1 MTSSPGA
8 PTRRPLPRWLPPRLR
23 RLVLAVRRS
32 LSTRM
37 ALLATAAGIVLIAL
51 LLTGVTSRVR
61 DDVFNDRRD
70 AVLADA
76 RQRVAT
82 VQAEFDDTTVT
93 TADEAAAAV
102 QYEVSRIKGSSSGT
116 GGVGVVML
124 RSGSDA
130 SSAAINDL
138 ATDTRL
144 SSLVTPELEKAVD
157 DAAVKGDTGA
167 QFWQS
172 VSVPAASGDG
182 TAPGII
188 VGSRASLPVAG
199 DYDLYLV
206 YSLEPEQ
213 RLISTAARA
222 IELAGVGFLLILI
235 LGVWGLTWRVLIPV
249 RRTSLAAQRL
259 ASGLLSERLAVAGED
274 ELAALARSFNDMADA
289 LESQIKRLENLSE
302 LQRLFVSDVSHE
314 LRTPLSSIRL
324 ASEQIMD
331 ARDEIN
337 DPFAVRS
344 IEILQ
349 DQVDRFTRMLE
360 DLLAISRIDS
370 GRVQL
375 SVEETDLRAVVERV
389 VGDLGVQIEERS
401 AVVTIA
407 PAPEPLIAEMDAVR
421 VERIVRNF
429 VTNALD
435 HAKEGEP
442 PRIDVTLAG
451 TDTIVAVRVRDHGVG
466 MSPDVL
472 GKVFDRFYRAD
483 PSRKRT
489 LGGTGLGLSISLEDA
504 HLHGGTL
511 ENWGWP
517 GDGSAFLM
525 VLPRSLGPDGTPGV
539 LTGAWPLGAVPDD
552 APVVSRSTSRRDPA
566 APAPSSAIGPVPV
579 SRRAEGVHHDDEDD
593 ETPTAPTA
601 PTPDLAAEPR
611 GGARPVPPPAAGRRV
626 TVRVPGDA
634 PSART
639 PDAPKGGA
647 R

>member
-8 PTRRPLPRWLPPRLR
+8 PTPRPVPRWLPPRLR

-37 ALLATAAGIVLIAL
+37 ALLATVAGVVLIAL

-76 RQRVAT
+76 RQRVAG
-82 VQAEFDDTTVT
+82 VQSEFDDTTVT

-102 QYEVSRIKGSSSGT
+102 QDEVSRIKGSGSGS

-124 RSGSDA
+124 RSGSDD

-138 ATDTRL
+138 ATDPRL

-157 DAAVKGDTGA
+157 AAAATGDTGA

-172 VSVPAASGDG
+172 VSVPAVSGKG

-213 RLISTAARA
+213 RLISTATRA
-222 IELAGVGFLLILI
+222 IVLAGVGFLLILI

-259 ASGLLSERLAVAGED
+259 ASGLLSERLEVTGED

-314 LRTPLSSIRL
+314 LRTPLSSIQL
-324 ASEQIMD
+324 ASEQIME
-331 ARDEIN
+331 ARDEIE
-337 DPFAVRS
+337 DPFAVRA

-349 DQVDRFTRMLE
+349 REVDRFARMLE

-375 SVEETDLRAVVERV
+375 SVEEIDLRTVVARV
-389 VGDLGVQIEERS
+389 IEDLRVQIDERD
-401 AVVTIA
+401 AVITVA
-407 PAPEPLIAEMDAVR
+407 PAPEPLIAEMDSVR

-435 HAKEGEP
+435 HAREDEP
-442 PRIDVTLAG
+442 PRIDVTMAG
-451 TDTIVAVRVRDHGVG
+451 TDTIVAVRVRDHGLG

-472 GKVFDRFYRAD
+472 GKVFDRFYRTD

-525 VLPRSLGPDGTPGV
+525 VLPRTLGPDATPGA
-539 LTGAWPLGAVPDD
+539 LTGPWPLTAVPDD
-552 APVVSRSTSRRDPA
+552 APAVSRAASRRDTA

-579 SRRAEGVHHDDEDD
+579 SRRAEGVHHDDED
-593 ETPTAPTA
+593 EQAPTA
-601 PTPDLAAEPR
+601 PTPDLAAEAR
-611 GGARPVPPPAAGRRV
+611 GVGRPAPPPATGRRV

-639 PDAPKGGA
+639 PDAPKGA
-647 R
+647 SR

>member
-1 MTSSPGA
+1 M
-8 PTRRPLPRWLPPRLR
+8 
-23 RLVLAVRRS
+23 LAVRRS

-37 ALLATAAGIVLIAL
+37 ALLATVAGVVLIAL

-61 DDVFNDRRD
+61 DDVFDDRRD
-70 AVLADA
+70 AVLSDA
-76 RQRVAT
+76 RQRAAA
-82 VQAEFDDTTVT
+82 VQSEFDDTSVT

-102 QYEVSRIKGSSSGT
+102 QDEVSRIKGASSGS

-124 RSGSDA
+124 RSDSDA

-138 ATDTRL
+138 ATDPRL
-144 SSLVTPELEKAVD
+144 SSLVTPELEDAVD
-157 DAAVKGDTGA
+157 AAAAEGDTGA

-199 DYDLYLV
+199 AYDLYLV

-222 IELAGVGFLLILI
+222 IVMAGVGFLLILI

-259 ASGLLSERLAVAGED
+259 ASGLLSERLAVTGED
-274 ELAALARSFNDMADA
+274 ELSALARSFNDMADA

-324 ASEQIMD
+324 ASEQIME
-331 ARDEIN
+331 ARDEID
-337 DPFAVRS
+337 DPLAVRS

-370 GRVQL
+370 GHVQL

-389 VGDLGVQIEERS
+389 VGDLSVQIEERG
-401 AVVTIA
+401 AVVTVA
-407 PAPEPLIAEMDAVR
+407 PAPEPLIAAMDAVR

-442 PRIDVTLAG
+442 PRIDVTMAG
-451 TDTIVAVRVRDHGVG
+451 TGTIVAVRVRDHGVG

-483 PSRKRT
+483 PSRRRT

-525 VLPRSLGPDGTPGV
+525 VLPRALGPDGTPGV
-539 LTGAWPLGAVPDD
+539 LTGPWPLGAVPDD
-552 APVVSRSTSRRDPA
+552 APAVSRSTSRRDAA
-566 APAPSSAIGPVPV
+566 APPPSSAIGPVPV
-579 SRRAEGVHHDDEDD
+579 SRRAEGVHHDDEDG
-593 ETPTAPTA
+593 EAPTA
-601 PTPDLAAEPR
+601 PTPDLASETR
-611 GGARPVPPPAAGRRV
+611 GGTRPVQPSAAGRRV

-639 PDAPKGGA
+639 PDAPTGGS